1 MRHLALLLL
10 APALFIAQSMPE
22 GIDAILK
29 SSATGQRGFWGI
41 HVVSLGSGATLLAL
55 QPANLFVPASTA
67 KLFTTALALERL
79 GSGHRFVTSVAASRG
94 PDAAGNVTGDLY
106 LVGRG
111 DPTLSARPVPY
122 GKGAALG
129 SPLRAIE
136 ELADQVVANGVRRVE
151 GDVVGDD
158 SAYSWEPHPEGRAQ
172 EDALWDYGAPVSA
185 LSIND
190 NRFSL
195 IVRPGRREGE
205 PAGVRVSPSLE
216 YFVIENRVRT
226 SSTGEAKI
234 EVERLPGSRQLRVWG
249 SLPLKAAPVGLSLA
263 VDDPAEYA
271 ATALYD
277 ALQRRGVAI
286 GGKPIAQHRYAGDN
300 PDRKDPDYEL
310 ARRVSPPLREILEVI
325 DKESPNLYAE
335 LVLREVARMRQGAGS
350 QKAGLEEMRLFL
362 REAGIPEEEAR
373 LADGSGL
380 STLNLVT
387 PRAMTRLLAFMQSSK
402 EREDWM
408 GLLAAGGEDGTL
420 SQRFTGVAAAGRIRA
435 KTGTLSHVSALAGY
449 ARASGGD
456 TRAFCI
462 MVNNYASP
470 ASEIRAI
477 IDRMVLLLIQ

>member
-10 APALFIAQSMPE
+10 AQALFFAQTIPE

-29 SSATGQRGFWGI
+29 SSTNGQCGFWGI
-41 HVVSLGSGATLLAL
+41 HIVSLGSGGTLFAF
-55 QPANLFVPASTA
+55 QPDSLFVPASTA

-79 GSGHRFVTSVAASRG
+79 GADYRFVTSVAASRG
-94 PDAAGNVTGDLY
+94 PDAAGTVTGDLH
-106 LVGRG
+106 LVGTG

-122 GKGAALG
+122 RKGAALR
-129 SPLRAIE
+129 SPLWALE
-136 ELADQVVANGVRRVE
+136 ELADEIVARGVRRVE

-158 SAYSWEPHPEGRAQ
+158 RAYVWEPHPEGRAQ

-195 IVRPGRREGE
+195 ILRPGRRAGD
-205 PAGVRVSPSLE
+205 PAGVRVLPTLE
-216 YFVIENRVRT
+216 YFLIENRVLTTR
-226 SSTGEAKI
+226 TGESKI
-234 EVERLPGSRQLRVWG
+234 EVERLPGSRQVRVWG

-271 ATALYD
+271 AAALYD
-277 ALQRRGVAI
+277 ALERRGVAI
-286 GGKPIAQHRYAGDN
+286 AGKPIARHRYAGD
-300 PDRKDPDYEL
+300 DSEWRDQDVEL

-335 LVLREVARMRQGAGS
+335 LVLREVARVRQGAGS
-350 QKAGLEEMRLFL
+350 QKAGLEEMRSFL

-387 PRAMTRLLAFMQSSK
+387 PRAVTKLLAFMQSSK

-420 SQRFTGVAAAGRIRA
+420 SQRFAGVGAGRIRA
-435 KTGTLSHVSALAGY
+435 KTGTLTHVSALAGY

-462 MVNNYASP
+462 VVNNYASP